1 MWEKNRFKIQFI
13 FKISKFFII
22 MIQITPPE
30 LYIAKVFWIRTSNN
44 LYTTDYRTRETYE
57 THFTVMNYGKSLK

>member
-1 MWEKNRFKIQFI
+1 
-13 FKISKFFII
+13 